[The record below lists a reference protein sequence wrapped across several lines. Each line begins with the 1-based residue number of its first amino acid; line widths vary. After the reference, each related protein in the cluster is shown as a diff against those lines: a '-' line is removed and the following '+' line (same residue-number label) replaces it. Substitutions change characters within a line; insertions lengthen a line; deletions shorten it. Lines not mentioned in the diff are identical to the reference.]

1 MDFDLIFDVGD
12 VGCRSGG
19 HVVQDRDLVALSNE
33 GVTEVRTDKAGST
46 GDENAHG
53 VKSIGAKSVMV
64 LGQDRPMVETMGDFT
79 SAGLAR
85 EAEALL
91 LPSLT
96 QAQAIE
102 IGEIGFAKASARSL
116 PIIVEVRL
124 GNWTV
129 FKVALTGSTTDNDS
143 WVARKA
149 RVVMATGKST
159 MHERVSAEER
169 GVDWHVE
176 TGLSEE
182 LHAIHGGGLALNVAG
197 VGLVGILLIS
207 GLPQVQ
213 DHLLAVEIITE
224 YLARQGE
231 NA

>member
-1 MDFDLIFDVGD
+1 MRF
-12 VGCRSGG
+12 R
-19 HVVQDRDLVALSNE
+19 
-33 GVTEVRTDKAGST
+33 AGQF
-46 GDENAHG
+46 
-53 VKSIGAKSVMV
+53 
-64 LGQDRPMVETMGDFT
+64 LGQDKPMVETTGGFT

-85 EAEALL
+85 EAEALV

-102 IGEIGFAKASARSL
+102 IGETGFAKASARAL
-116 PIIVEVRL
+116 PVTVEVRL
-124 GNWTV
+124 GEWTV
-129 FKVALTGSTTDNDS
+129 FKVSLPGSKPEQDS

-149 RVVMATGKST
+149 RVVMATGNST
-159 MHERVSAEER
+159 IFERVAAEER
-169 GVDWHVE
+169 GVDWYVE
-176 TGLSEE
+176 KALSEE

-197 VGLVGILLIS
+197 QGLVGILLVS
-207 GLPQVQ
+207 GLPQIE